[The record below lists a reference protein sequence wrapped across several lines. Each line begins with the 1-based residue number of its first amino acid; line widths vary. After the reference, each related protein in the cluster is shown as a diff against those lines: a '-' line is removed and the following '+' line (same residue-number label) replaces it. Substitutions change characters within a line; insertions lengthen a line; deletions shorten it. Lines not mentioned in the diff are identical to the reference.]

1 MNILYI
7 TSSFEDYLQDVTFI
21 DLRNLFGSSVV
32 DFPKKDVLYSNC
44 SKDASELYGC
54 GFTVWKI
61 LDDIGVDHRSAR
73 LEAVKRFWQD

>member
-21 DLRNLFGSSVV
+21 GLRNLFGSSVV

-54 GFTVWKI
+54 GFTVWKTP
-61 LDDIGVDHRSAR
+61 
-73 LEAVKRFWQD
+73 KRFVARSFASAKDTV